1 MREHS
6 YWVYMTASAPYGTL
20 YTGVT
25 NNLIKRAWEHRE
37 GVLPGFTKKYG
48 VKMLVW
54 YEHHEDI
61 QTAIER
67 EKRIKRW
74 RRDWKI
80 ALIERDNPRWVD
92 LYPSLVRDGSRI
104 GPSARPG

>member
-1 MREHS
+1 M
-6 YWVYMTASAPYGTL
+6 ASAPYGTL

-25 NNLIKRAWEHRE
+25 NNLIKRAQEHRE
-37 GVLPGFTKKYG
+37 GLVPGFTKKYG

-54 YEHHEDI
+54 YEWHEDI
-61 QTAIER
+61 NVAIAR
-67 EKRIKRW
+67 EKQIKRW

-80 ALIERDNPRWVD
+80 ASIERDNLRWVD

-104 GPSARPG
+104 GANAPSGMTSGAKT